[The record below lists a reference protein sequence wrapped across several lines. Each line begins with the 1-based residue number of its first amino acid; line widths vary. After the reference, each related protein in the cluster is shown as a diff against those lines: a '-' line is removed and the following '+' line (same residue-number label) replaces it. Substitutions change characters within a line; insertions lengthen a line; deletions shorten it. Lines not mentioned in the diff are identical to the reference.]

1 LQVPEA
7 FSAAFSAVLG
17 DHRVD
22 PAFKS
27 LMLTLP
33 GESELLEHFEAAD
46 PEAIHRVRE
55 FVLKTLAQTLRGEWR
70 SAFEHNHDRAQ
81 QDADAGR
88 RELKNRALSML
99 CRLDDAWPLE
109 TARNQCLQAGNMTD
123 QMGALLALRDRD
135 SDERTECLEGFSEHW
150 QRDPLV
156 MDKYF
161 ALLASSQIPC
171 TLDHVREA
179 LNHPAFSLKNP
190 NKARA
195 LIGSFGRNMLLFHA
209 ADGSGYRF
217 IADQV
222 LVIDRFN
229 PQVAS
234 RLVQLFNRWKKLEP
248 LRRALMK
255 AELERLAASELSKDV
270 YEIVSK
276 NLNQNQD

>member
-1 LQVPEA
+1 
-7 FSAAFSAVLG
+7 
-17 DHRVD
+17 
-22 PAFKS
+22 
-27 LMLTLP
+27 
-33 GESELLEHFEAAD
+33 
-46 PEAIHRVRE
+46 
-55 FVLKTLAQTLRGEWR
+55 
-70 SAFEHNHDRAQ
+70 
-81 QDADAGR
+81 
-88 RELKNRALSML
+88 
-99 CRLDDAWPLE
+99 
-109 TARNQCLQAGNMTD
+109 
-123 QMGALLALRDRD
+123 LLALRDRD